1 MYSDTIEGGLDVDRF
16 LITVMEG
23 KKVTLACTSD
33 SQLLLC
39 LESKLER
46 GSERVPL
53 EQ

>member
-1 MYSDTIEGGLDVDRF
+1 MYSDTIKGGLDVDRF

-23 KKVTLACTSD
+23 KKVTLARASD

-39 LESKLER
+39 LESELE
-46 GSERVPL
+46 GGCERVPL